1 MRKVYNRIMMMMV
14 ALAATV
20 ALTSCEPDDGYYSYV
35 AGTWTAEYAGD
46 SEGEYN
52 LDEYNI
58 DQYSFYDNGTGIYSY
73 YNDYRQW
80 VSVRFEWSDSGR
92 NTLTLWY
99 EDGIN
104 DRLYYDF
111 DRVGYLVLSHSP
123 SLMPYTG
130 YRPGR

>member
-1 MRKVYNRIMMMMV
+1 MLMV

-20 ALTSCEPDDGYYSYV
+20 AFTSCEPDDGYYSYV

-46 SEGEYN
+46 RSGEYD
-52 LDEYNI
+52 LGEYDI

-73 YNDYRQW
+73 YNDYHQW
-80 VSVRFEWSDSGR
+80 VSLRFGWSDDGR
-92 NTLTLWY
+92 NSLTLWY

-111 DRVGYLVLSHSP
+111 DRYGYLILGHDP
-123 SLMPYTG
+123 SLNTYTG